1 MKVKEGK
8 LSSKGLK
15 IAIIISRFNSFFSER
30 LLEGAIDA
38 IKRTGGSEDNVV
50 VYKVPGSF
58 EIPLL
63 LKKLTDRAESMEIDG
78 ILTLGVIIRGETPH
92 FDYIAAETTK
102 GIASVGINSTVPVT
116 YGIITADTIEQATD
130 RAGTKMGN
138 KGFESAMALIEMI
151 NLYKEVE

>member
-1 MKVKEGK
+1 MKIREGK

-15 IAIIISRFNSFFSER
+15 IAIIISRFNSFYSER
-30 LLEGAIDA
+30 LLEGALDA
-38 IKRTGGSEDNVV
+38 IKRTGGSEDDVV

-58 EIPLL
+58 EIPLV
-63 LKKLTDRAESMEIDG
+63 LKKIVEKNGKKNGFDG

-102 GIASVGINSTVPVT
+102 GIAQVGINSSVPVT
-116 YGIITADTIEQATD
+116 YGIITADTLDQATD

-151 NLYKEVE
+151 NLYKEL